1 MPADWFLQQSEW
13 ISDWQGCC
21 LPSLLGPGLPAAG
34 SSWAWFPPVGDR
46 ERECVCA
53 HLVARLTHFHRE
65 LPGSRQLP
73 AWFWGDGALLG
84 KSGCQGMYK
93 LQRGGRIK
101 SASERFLSA
110 QPLAS
115 LQTPQSGWWHDCFSH
130 QPSELVRWKVIL
142 FVLPHQHRSHS
153 ETGAFTVNR
162 KELLFRNQ
170 KEHVFWY

>member
-1 MPADWFLQQSEW
+1 MPADWFLKQSEW
-13 ISDWQGCC
+13 ISDWRGCC

-46 ERECVCA
+46 EHECVCA
-53 HLVARLTHFHRE
+53 PLVARLTHFHLE
-65 LPGSRQLP
+65 LPGSRPLP

-93 LQRGGRIK
+93 LQGGGLRLL
-101 SASERFLSA
+101 SASSVHSHWPASRHLS
-110 QPLAS
+110 LADDMIAVLTS
-115 LQTPQSGWWHDCFSH
+115 RLSWSDG
-130 QPSELVRWKVIL
+130 KVIL

-153 ETGAFTVNR
+153 ETAAFTVNG